1 MTKTNA
7 KHEKFILALM
17 STSTIEDAAKL
28 AKIARGTAFQ
38 YLRDPEFNEAYLTF
52 RRETMQPVTANLQR
66 VSHKAL
72 ATLEEVIEDQAAPTS
87 SRVQAARAILDNAY
101 KGLELDDLIQRLA
114 KIEER
119 LDS

>member
-17 STSTIEDAAKL
+17 STGTVEDAAKV
-28 AKIARGTAFQ
+28 AKISRGTAFQ
-38 YLRDPEFNEAYLTF
+38 YLRDPEFKEAYLIF
-52 RRETMQPVTANLQR
+52 RRETMQQSTANLQR
-66 VSHKAL
+66 ISHKAI
-72 ATLEEVIEDQAAPTS
+72 ATFEEVLEDPAAPTS
-87 SRVQAARAILDNAY
+87 SRIQAARAVLDLAY